1 MMSFS
6 RVVRISTTT
15 VLSSMLVVMMLLAL
29 MSSSLFGLS
38 RNVKQLH
45 IISEACGGFN
55 NYCAPPNTPQLREAI
70 GRQSELGLDCAIE
83 PVLTDV
89 ILFQRSEDLSVDV
102 LTLDQAL
109 DTAGKKIGWVQRY
122 CR

>member
-1 MMSFS
+1 ML
-6 RVVRISTTT
+6 T
-15 VLSSMLVVMMLLAL
+15 SMVMVMMLLAL

-45 IISEACGGFN
+45 ITSETCGWVN
-55 NYCAPPNTPQLREAI
+55 NYCAPPNTHQLREAI
-70 GRQSELGLDCAIE
+70 SRQSELGLDCASE

-102 LTLDQAL
+102 LTFDQAL
-109 DTAGKKIGWVQRY
+109 DAASKKVGWVQRY
-122 CR
+122 CH